1 MNIILTSLK
10 DVYLKYMYLNG
21 FSRKFL
27 SVTWNI
33 VGFICVRK
41 VWEQSYKV
49 YMLKKT
55 ERKTVLIFDNWFEKG
70 LPVIYT
76 AFEKEKKKEIQMN

>member
-41 VWEQSYKV
+41 V
-49 YMLKKT
+49 
-55 ERKTVLIFDNWFEKG
+55 
-70 LPVIYT
+70 
-76 AFEKEKKKEIQMN
+76 